1 MQANK
6 NPIKIN
12 NNYFDKFD
20 YSKELNSSNQ
30 YFSTGLFNRPYLKMP
45 GIELVNDIKAG
56 DMSALKKYLTI
67 RMAYYDDSDGRHY
80 YDDLLLLPLLQ
91 EDVRMKIIHN
101 ALDEGELLHT
111 VDMLQTLTH
120 NYNLDKFK
128 EELEPKFLKRLAD
141 IKVSGFYGKEKIEQW
156 NDVVS
161 SVFPDNDKFRIPTAD
176 DLLSASRGGD
186 INAFNQFLEKYRHY
200 KYSYGSLIDSIHN
213 NVREELVLL
222 VVSKDCI
229 NLDVL
234 DALTLNY
241 DIEKIKDSLYSRLSK
256 YSLDR
261 NLKQRKP
268 DKQWNE
274 LIIRLFGDNSDE
286 LITSYD
292 EWKQDVV
299 AITDP
304 YPKEAALLSARSHL
318 DDFIEGSYIVF
329 NREVVSDK
337 FIGAYEY
344 GNTKIWLYEC
354 ELLESK
360 DGTTKITT
368 NYYTIFP
375 KQSECEFD
383 SMYPLTLY
391 TNLKKG
397 EIDYREIVLRAT
409 KFGTTGL
416 L

>member
-20 YSKELNSSNQ
+20 YSKELNSNNQ
-30 YFSTGLFNRPYLKMP
+30 YFSTGLYNRPFLKLP

-213 NVREELVLL
+213 NIREELILL
-222 VVSKDCI
+222 IVSKDYI
-229 NLDVL
+229 DLGVL
-234 DALTLNY
+234 DALTLDY
-241 DIEKIKDSLYSRLSK
+241 DITKIKDNLYTKLSK
-256 YSLDR
+256 YSLTM
-261 NLKQRKP
+261 KQRKP
-268 DKQWNE
+268 NEKWNE
-274 LIIRLFGDNSDE
+274 LVIRLFGDSSDE

-304 YPKEAALLSARSHL
+304 YPKEDLRLSARSYL
-318 DDFIEGSYIVF
+318 DYFIEITQFLF
-329 NREVVSDK
+329 NRKVVSDK

-344 GNTKIWLYEC
+344 DNTKVWLYEC
-354 ELLESK
+354 ELLEPK

-391 TNLKKG
+391 TDLKKG
-397 EIDYREIVLRAT
+397 EINYREIVLRAT

>member
-20 YSKELNSSNQ
+20 YSKELNSNNQ
-30 YFSTGLFNRPYLKMP
+30 YFSTGLYNRPFLKLP
-45 GIELVNDIKAG
+45 GIELVNDVKAG
-56 DMSALKKYLTI
+56 DMSALKKYLAI
-67 RMAYYDDSDGRHY
+67 RMAHYFYYDDSDGRHY

-141 IKVSGFYGKEKIEQW
+141 IKVSGFYGKEKTEQW

-213 NVREELVLL
+213 NIREELILL
-222 VVSKDCI
+222 IVSKDYI
-229 NLDVL
+229 DLGVL
-234 DALTLNY
+234 DALTLDY
-241 DIEKIKDSLYSRLSK
+241 DITKIKDNLYTKLSK
-256 YSLDR
+256 YSLTM
-261 NLKQRKP
+261 KQRKP
-268 DKQWNE
+268 NKKWNE
-274 LIIRLFGDNSDE
+274 LVIRLFGDSSDE

-304 YPKEAALLSARSHL
+304 YPKEDLRLSARSYL
-318 DDFIEGSYIVF
+318 DYFIEITQFLY
-329 NREVVSDK
+329 NRKVVSDK

-344 GNTKIWLYEC
+344 DNTKVWLYEC
-354 ELLESK
+354 TLLEFK
-360 DGTTKITT
+360 NDTTSTTT
-368 NYYTIFP
+368 NCYTISP
-375 KQSECEFD
+375 KETD
-383 SMYPLTLY
+383 SPLALY
-391 TNLKKG
+391 GGLKKG

>member
-397 EIDYREIVLRAT
+397 EIDYREIVLRTT

>member
-20 YSKELNSSNQ
+20 YSKELNSNNQ
-30 YFSTGLFNRPYLKMP
+30 YFSTGLYNRPFLKLP
-45 GIELVNDIKAG
+45 GIELVNDVKAG
-56 DMSALKKYLTI
+56 DMSALKKYLAI
-67 RMAYYDDSDGRHY
+67 RMAHYFYYDDSDGRHY

-213 NVREELVLL
+213 NIREELILL
-222 VVSKDCI
+222 IVSKDYI
-229 NLDVL
+229 DLGVL
-234 DALTLNY
+234 DALTLDY
-241 DIEKIKDSLYSRLSK
+241 DITKIKDNLYTKLSK
-256 YSLDR
+256 YSLTM
-261 NLKQRKP
+261 KQRKP
-268 DKQWNE
+268 NKKWNE
-274 LIIRLFGDNSDE
+274 LVIRLFGDSSDE

-304 YPKEAALLSARSHL
+304 YPKEDLRLSARSYL
-318 DDFIEGSYIVF
+318 DYFIEITQFLY
-329 NREVVSDK
+329 NRKVVSDK

-344 GNTKIWLYEC
+344 DNTKVWLYEC
-354 ELLESK
+354 TLLEFK
-360 DGTTKITT
+360 NDTTSTTT
-368 NYYTIFP
+368 NCYTISP
-375 KQSECEFD
+375 KETD
-383 SMYPLTLY
+383 SPLALY
-391 TNLKKG
+391 GGLKKG

>member
-141 IKVSGFYGKEKIEQW
+141 IKVSGFYGKEKTEQW

-161 SVFPDNDKFRIPTAD
+161 SVFPGNDKFRIPTAD

-200 KYSYGSLIDSIHN
+200 KYSYGSLIDSINN
-213 NVREELVLL
+213 NVREELILL
-222 VVSKDCI
+222 VVGKGYI
-229 NLDVL
+229 NLGVL

-241 DIEKIKDSLYSRLSK
+241 DITKIKDNLYTKLSK
-256 YSLDR
+256 YSLTM
-261 NLKQRKP
+261 KQRKP
-268 DKQWNE
+268 NEQWNE
-274 LIIRLFGDNSDE
+274 LVIRLFGNSSDE

-292 EWKQDVV
+292 KWKQDV
-299 AITDP
+299 AEITDP
-304 YPKEAALLSARSHL
+304 YPKEDLRLSARSYL
-318 DDFIEGSYIVF
+318 DYFIEITQFLY
-329 NREVVSDK
+329 NRKVVSDK

-344 GNTKIWLYEC
+344 DNTKVWLYEC
-354 ELLESK
+354 TLLEFK
-360 DGTTKITT
+360 NDTTSTTT
-368 NYYTIFP
+368 NCYTISP
-375 KQSECEFD
+375 KETD
-383 SMYPLTLY
+383 SPLALY
-391 TNLKKG
+391 GGLKKG

>member
-391 TNLKKG
+391 TDLKKG
-397 EIDYREIVLRAT
+397 EINYREIVLRAT

>member
-20 YSKELNSSNQ
+20 YSKELNSNNQ
-30 YFSTGLFNRPYLKMP
+30 YFSTGLYNRPFLKLP